1 MGCYQQASSGKKRK
15 IKVLIL
21 STLVNF
27 NGVTKGWLCSCF
39 SQCLLWS
46 ECLKWNESVS
56 CSAVWLF
63 VTLLD
68 CSPAGSFVH
77 GILQAR
83 IPKWVVIPFSRGSSR
98 PRDWTWVSCIAGRFF
113 TFWAT
118 REAQLARIQYK
129 IKSLKNKE
137 IKDKRSF
144 PLEKQLP
151 IVQRKDC
158 VLVHCP

>member
-1 MGCYQQASSGKKRK
+1 MLSGWVCFMGCYQQASSGKKRK

-98 PRDWTWVSCIAGRFF
+98 PRDWTWVSCTAGGFF
-113 TFWAT
+113 TGKFWAT
-118 REAQLARIQYK
+118 REILKCQWRPREIWTQTIIFSFSF
-129 IKSLKNKE
+129 IK
-137 IKDKRSF
+137 
-144 PLEKQLP
+144 EKHL
-151 IVQRKDC
+151 
-158 VLVHCP
+158 